1 MPTVAIVGRKN
12 VGKSTI
18 FNRLTGM
25 KMSIVHKEP
34 GVTRDRVYNEVQ
46 WCGRSFG
53 LIDTGGFFP
62 DEEWPLARSIQ
73 RQIETALQEAD
84 LIYFV
89 VDGRTGLKPADQE
102 INEELRKTDKEIF
115 LLVNK
120 IDDAKIKHNAAEF
133 YEFGHA
139 HVFAVSAEAGI
150 GFGDVLDA
158 TIRELPVSR
167 LHKESSFIR
176 LLILGRP
183 NSGKSTLLNAIL
195 KKERAIVDEKPGTT
209 RDLINARIKYNGKLL
224 EVIDTAGIRKHSR
237 IKNPIEFYSV
247 MRAINMIDKTDI
259 TILIFDT
266 TTGIV
271 IQDQRLASL
280 VLSKAKGLVIA
291 PNKIDMIEKSK
302 RHKIIVATRQ
312 SMRFLEF
319 VPIIPIS
326 AKLHTNI
333 DELMQKILDIHQES
347 SKIVSKRALD
357 DMRTTLKPPPSG
369 EVIKLRQIGQRP
381 PVFRATLTSA
391 VRESYIKYLRNTIRY
406 YFGFAGIPILIKT
419 NTTRRHRRRS

>member
-1 MPTVAIVGRKN
+1 MPTVVIVGRKN

-34 GVTRDRVYNEVQ
+34 GVTRDRIYNEVQ

-89 VDGRTGLKPADQE
+89 VDGRTGIKPADQE
-102 INEELRKTDKEIF
+102 INEELRKTDKSVF

-120 IDDAKIKHNAAEF
+120 IDNSKIQHNAVEF
-133 YEFGHA
+133 YELGYA
-139 HVFAVSAEAGI
+139 DVFTVSAEAGI

-158 TIRELPVSR
+158 TLKKLPVSTIP
-167 LHKESSFIR
+167 KESSLIR

-195 KKERAIVDEKPGTT
+195 KEERAIVDAKPGTT
-209 RDLINARIKYNGKLL
+209 RDLVNAKIRYKGKLL
-224 EVIDTAGIRKHSR
+224 EIIDTAGIRKHSR

-247 MRAINMIDKTDI
+247 MRAIKMIDRTDI

-266 TTGIV
+266 TKGIV
-271 IQDQRLASL
+271 AQDQRLASL
-280 VLSKAKGLVIA
+280 VLSKAKGLILA
-291 PNKIDMIEKSK
+291 PNKIDMIAKSN
-302 RHKIIVATRQ
+302 RHRITLATMQ

-326 AKLHTNI
+326 AKVRTNVE
-333 DELMQKILDIHQES
+333 ELMQKILDIYQES

-357 DMRTTLKPPPSG
+357 DMSTTLKPPPNG
-369 EVIKLRQIGQRP
+369 EIIKLRQIGQRP

-391 VRESYIKYLRNTIRY
+391 AKESYIKYLRNTIRH
-406 YFGFAGIPILIKT
+406 YFGFSGIPILIKT
-419 NTTRRHRRRS
+419 NMTRRSYKRY